1 MPIGSSSAS
10 MYPGYSP
17 ADHQYGEAAQEFGS
31 EWSAARAKGIE
42 FKPAPDGPEYQFGQA
57 KGVKKHTLAKI
68 REAKAARGEGSGSG
82 TGSGSGSGSDT
93 GAPRVVSNGSTSS
106 KVRSKA
112 KAAEEKAENQSGDGN
127 NPYFVIDVNPTPVN
141 IPGVSVHLPKRTSEG
156 QPEPATVEKK
166 RKKSK
171 REHEGS
177 LPGAAEK
184 KVEFEDI
191 SGEVD
196 ARLKE
201 KEERRKRKEEKKRKR
216 DSDGSAVAQ
225 ATAEMPKPPR
235 KKTKELAQDKV
246 TVNGTDNKKRG
257 TSADD
262 EITGEETKSKN
273 KKPKK
278 SKD

>member
-1 MPIGSSSAS
+1 

-31 EWSAARAKGIE
+31 EWSAAKAKGIE

-93 GAPRVVSNGSTSS
+93 GAPPAVSNGSTRS
-106 KVRSKA
+106 KVHSKA

-166 RKKSK
+166 PKKSK

-201 KEERRKRKEEKKRKR
+201 KEERRKQKEEKKRKR
-216 DSDGSAVAQ
+216 DSDGSTVAQ
-225 ATAEMPKPPR
+225 ATAEIPKPPK
-235 KKTKELAQDKV
+235 KKTKD
-246 TVNGTDNKKRG
+246 TVEGKSTVEGTNTKKRVA
-257 TSADD
+257 SAEGESPQD
-262 EITGEETKSKN
+262 ES
-273 KKPKK
+273 KPKK
-278 SKD
+278 KKSKKSKA

>member
-1 MPIGSSSAS
+1 

-31 EWSAARAKGIE
+31 EWSAAKAKGIE

-57 KGVKKHTLAKI
+57 KGVKRRTLAKI
-68 REAKAARGEGSGSG
+68 REAKAARGEGTGSG
-82 TGSGSGSGSDT
+82 TGSGSGSGSGSDT
-93 GAPRVVSNGSTSS
+93 AVPPAVSNGSAPK
-106 KVRSKA
+106 KVYSKA
-112 KAAEEKAENQSGDGN
+112 KAAEEKAEDQSGDGN

-156 QPEPATVEKK
+156 QPESATVEKK
-166 RKKSK
+166 PKKPK
-171 REHEGS
+171 QKHEGS

-191 SGEVD
+191 SDEVD

-216 DSDGSAVAQ
+216 DSDGSAVVQ
-225 ATAEMPKPPR
+225 AIAEVPKPLK
-235 KKTKELAQDKV
+235 KKTKE
-246 TVNGTDNKKRG
+246 TVEGKGTVDGTNPKKRVA
-257 TSADD
+257 SAEHGNPQD
-262 EITGEETKSKN
+262 ES
-273 KKPKK
+273 KPKK
-278 SKD
+278 KSKKSKA